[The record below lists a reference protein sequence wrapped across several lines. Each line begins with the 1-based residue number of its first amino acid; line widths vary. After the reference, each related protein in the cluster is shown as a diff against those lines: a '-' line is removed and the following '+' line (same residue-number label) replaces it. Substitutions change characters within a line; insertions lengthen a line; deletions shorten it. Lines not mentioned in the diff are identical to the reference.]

1 MKIQNGIYMLEIAS
15 DTTGKPTTIY
25 PTVILNND
33 SLILIDTGFP
43 GVFNQIC
50 EAIEKERLQ
59 FSKLDTIIFT
69 HQDIDHIG
77 NVVEILNKVP
87 GNIRIFSH
95 EEEKAYIN
103 GEKTPVKL
111 AMLESNLGT
120 LPDNMKVGYKML
132 KAGFQNNKVNIDETL
147 IDGQELPYC
156 GGLTVIHT
164 PGHTPGHIS
173 LYFKRWKIL
182 IAGDIFAVSDGMLI
196 RGNQNYNFDNEENK
210 QSIQKLMKYDIETV
224 ICYHGGVYNDNVNK
238 RIAELANGECGA
250 Y

>member
-1 MKIQNGIYMLEIAS
+1 MKIENGIYMLEIES
-15 DTTGKPTTIY
+15 NTTGKPTKIY

-50 EAIEKERLQ
+50 EAIEKEGLE

-77 NVVEILNKVP
+77 NVVRILNKVP
-87 GNIRIFSH
+87 GKIKTFSH

-111 AMLESNLGT
+111 AKLESNLEN
-120 LPDNMKVGYKML
+120 LPDNMKAVYKML
-132 KAGFQNNKVNIDETL
+132 KAGFENNKVNIDETL

-156 GGLTVIHT
+156 GGITVIHT
-164 PGHTPGHIS
+164 PGHTPGHMC
-173 LYFKRWKIL
+173 LYFKSWKLL
-182 IAGDIFAVSDGMLI
+182 IAGDILAVNDGILL
-196 RGNQNYNFDNEENK
+196 RGNQAYNLDNEENK
-210 QSIQKLMKYDIETV
+210 KSIEKLMKYDIETV
-224 ICYHGGVYNDNVNK
+224 ICYHGGMYNDNVNI
-238 RIAELANGECGA
+238 RIAQLADGE
-250 Y
+250 